1 MRYTGSGELSAAVG
15 SLRMSVTGHLIEARL
30 QKYAGAEMRK
40 AEAKRA
46 QRERNKNRPER
57 ETSKPVLKP
66 TKGLAGQKGKA

>member
-1 MRYTGSGELSAAVG
+1 MTGYL
-15 SLRMSVTGHLIEARL
+15 TEAMF

-46 QRERNKNRPER
+46 QKERNKNRPER
-57 ETSKPVLKP
+57 ETLKPVLKP